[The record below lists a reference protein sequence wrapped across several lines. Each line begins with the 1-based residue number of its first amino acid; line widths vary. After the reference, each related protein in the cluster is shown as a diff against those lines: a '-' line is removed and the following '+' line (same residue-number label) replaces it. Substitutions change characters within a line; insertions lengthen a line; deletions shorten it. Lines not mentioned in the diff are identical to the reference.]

1 MNTKKKTTTK
11 RKVKEIGNITY
22 TNKNVGFSISIPDN
36 WIEVKKSSYKDL
48 SINDNTLFI
57 FAVDKFTS
65 LSAVFGGFCKA
76 RNFNKFYERFNCKDH
91 FEILYTGE
99 EELGK
104 AKVKILV
111 IEHNNKKIMHN
122 FCLINEMIVNFSINL
137 SHKTKTKD
145 KKAITSDPNF
155 KLVKELIETLK
166 VLDPVNPPVYVNYE
180 EEKKPKNNTIEKEVV
195 EEIKKQPQIMV
206 EKDCKYKNIVLPNFY
221 FKYVYKRN
229 NSDVVLSVIDDEIY
243 FKGLNDCFRLI
254 KINQNLSKKIEKI
267 VESELLKLLRM
278 NIGDKPLK
286 SESTILFKV
295 RYSFGLIE
303 LESPKNDMDLLK
315 TIFDRILNEI
325 KKETDI
331 DFDRYILFP
340 SKEAEKAIFQHFLK
354 RADDNHRKEKDNKM
368 FQAFLRK
375 VDEEHKA
382 KKDNKKFEEFLKKED
397 VKHRKEKENREFNL
411 FLMQY
416 EKKKHTE
423 KENAAFQEFLKEYD
437 KKIKVEKQNLKFK
450 KFLEEY
456 ENKLRKEKTNEEFRK
471 FLVNYEENIKKEKE
485 NKKFRE
491 FLALEDVKKR
501 KELEYILMKNSQKEE
516 VESVDEAYRAN
527 DYAEEIEEETYDSI
541 PDYVASNIEQDDYV
555 DYDLEDF
562 QDYYHNVDGHAAF
575 KFVFPVGSGEKIVRD
590 FNVFDITLNDELN
603 YRVFLF
609 KCNDVEEYETKLNDW
624 MEKNLESNN
633 TNIEDSY
640 SAITENDLEIKT
652 YILEN
657 GRFYKVAYVGG
668 YLISISGENDQNRLL
683 FANIALDNVEIGDDS
698 KSFVEA
704 SDRKRRSIELLRAQ
718 GIPYIEE
725 LPVIESSYEV
735 TGKTLDQIAK
745 RAIVLCIACNF
756 ASDILSNK
764 KKRYLKDSKKF
775 FLKLL
780 DTFNVKDEMTKEEK
794 ELFDKMDKDLAIQ
807 ISWQLEGYLILL
819 WTLGLIDEIEFPDV
833 LVDPDSVTSLVSSCD
848 NYKEFIEN
856 CELRDVEDVL
866 DLADLTYRYN
876 WYCVESRINDDEPII
891 NPEIVMERHRALNWL
906 LSNEEWDKVE
916 IET

>member
-1 MNTKKKTTTK
+1 MVVNMMNTKKKTTK
-11 RKVKEIGNITY
+11 RKVKEQGYVTY
-22 TNKNVGFSISIPDN
+22 TNKNVGFSITVPDN

-48 SINDNTLFI
+48 SINDNTLFV
-57 FAVDKFTS
+57 FAVDKFSS
-65 LSAVFGGFCKA
+65 LSAVFGGFCKT
-76 RNFNKFYERFNCKDH
+76 RNFNKFFERFNCHDH
-91 FEILYTGE
+91 FNILYTGE
-99 EELGK
+99 EEIGK

-111 IEHNNKKIMHN
+111 VEHEGKKIMHN
-122 FCLINEMIVNFSINL
+122 FCIINEMIVDFSINL
-137 SHKTKTKD
+137 SYKTKTKD
-145 KKAITSDPNF
+145 KKAITSDLNF
-155 KLVKELIETLK
+155 KLIKELIETLK
-166 VLDPVNPPVYVNYE
+166 IIEPINPPVYVNYE
-180 EEKKPKNNTIEKEVV
+180 EEKKSTIVV
-195 EEIKKQPQIMV
+195 EEQEEKVEIKKQPQILV

-229 NSDVVLSVIDDEIY
+229 NSDVVLSVIGDEIY

-254 KINQNLSKKIEKI
+254 KINKNLSKKIEKI
-267 VESELLKLLRM
+267 VEPELLKLLRM
-278 NIGDKPLK
+278 SVADKPLK
-286 SESTILFKV
+286 TESSILFKV

-303 LESPKNDMDLLK
+303 LENPKNDMDLLK
-315 TIFDRILNEI
+315 NIFDRIIKEV
-325 KKETDI
+325 KKEADI

-340 SKEAEKAIFQHFLK
+340 SKEIEQAVFQNFLK
-354 RADDNHRKEKDNKM
+354 RADDSHRKEKDEKM
-368 FQAFLRK
+368 FQAFLRNI
-375 VDEEHKA
+375 DE
-382 KKDNKKFEEFLKKED
+382 
-397 VKHRKEKENREFNL
+397 KHRKAKENREFNL

-416 EKKKHTE
+416 EKKKHTD
-423 KENAAFQEFLKEYD
+423 KENAAFQKFIKEYD
-437 KKIKVEKQNLKFK
+437 EKKKIEKENLKFK
-450 KFLEEY
+450 KFLGEY

-491 FLALEDVKKR
+491 FLVLEDVKNR
-501 KELEYILMKNSQKEE
+501 KELEYILRKNSQKEE
-516 VESVDEAYRAN
+516 VDSSDEIYQAS
-527 DYAEEIEEETYDSI
+527 DYAEEIEKELHENV
-541 PDYVASNIEQDDYV
+541 PDYIATTNEQETFV

-562 QDYYHNVDGHAAF
+562 EEYYHNVDGHAAF
-575 KFVFPVGSGEKIVRD
+575 KFIFPVGSGEKIVRE
-590 FNVFDITLNDELN
+590 FNVFDISQNDELN

-609 KCNDVEEYETKLNDW
+609 KCDNIEEYENKLNSW

-640 SAITENDLEIKT
+640 STITENDLEIKT
-652 YILEN
+652 YILES
-657 GRFYKVAYVGG
+657 GRFYKAAYVGG
-668 YLISISGENDQNRLL
+668 YLIAISGENDQNRLL

-704 SDRKRRSIELLRAQ
+704 SDRKRRSIEILRTQ

-735 TGKTLDQIAK
+735 TGKTLEEIAK
-745 RAIVLCIACNF
+745 RAIVLCISCNF

-780 DTFNVKDEMTKEEK
+780 DTFNVKDAMTKEEK
-794 ELFDKMDKDLAIQ
+794 ELFDKMDKELAIQ

-833 LVDPDSVTSLVSSCD
+833 LVDPDSVTSLVSSCSS
-848 NYKEFIEN
+848 YKEFLEQ
-856 CELRDVEDVL
+856 CQLRDVEDVL

-906 LSNEEWDKVE
+906 LSDDEWDNVE